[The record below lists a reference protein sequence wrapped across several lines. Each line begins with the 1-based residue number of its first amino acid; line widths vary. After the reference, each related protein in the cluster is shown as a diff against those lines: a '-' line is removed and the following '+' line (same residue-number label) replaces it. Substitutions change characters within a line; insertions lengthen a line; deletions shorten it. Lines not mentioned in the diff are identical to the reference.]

1 MPSTDKVTTTSH
13 DYIMPNGKLLTECT
27 YGEVE
32 TFTIGELKSIAS
44 LMFWSALM
52 AGEDDDVEV
61 EDEAEFIEDG
71 ESPTD
76 DVAFVTEEDLAE
88 RDAKTH

>member
-32 TFTIGELKSIAS
+32 TFTIGELKEIAS

-52 AGEDDDVEV
+52 ACEDDEV
-61 EDEAEFIEDG
+61 DDEADFIEDG

-76 DVAFVTEEDLAE
+76 DVAFVTEEELAE
-88 RDAKTH
+88 RDAKIH